1 MLASGDVESIGT
13 VTARPATSRA
23 GHGYRSGS
31 ACHVEALPGG
41 AGGSAPARLGNLDGS
56 GKPAP
61 AHVEALPGLGSLGLG
76 NVEAL
81 DWLPLGLGNVEA
93 LDWLPLGLGLSRAP
107 RDSSMARRVTAWPA
121 L

>member
-41 AGGSAPARLGNLDGS
+41 AGGSAPARLGNLDGL
-56 GKPAP
+56 GKPAT
-61 AHVEALPGLGSLGLG
+61 AHVEALPGLGSKRSGLG
-76 NVEAL
+76 NVEGL
-81 DWLPLGLGNVEA
+81 DGYRSGLA
-93 LDWLPLGLGLSRAP
+93 TSRAP